1 MTDIKAAFAVAI
13 SKHVSELEMKEI
25 ASLISEPPKPDYGD
39 IAFPCFSLA
48 KVLKK
53 SPALIATDL
62 AKSLEG
68 EVSQNPLFK
77 SVTAAGPFLNLSV
90 EGSVVATDILSKIL
104 SEDKCCGSEELNN
117 KVIAV
122 DYSSP
127 NIAKHLGVHHLRSTM
142 IGNSICSIYEK
153 LGYKVLRVNY
163 LGDWGTQFGKL
174 MAALSEASWSVE
186 TMTIDQLAHMYVMF
200 TKRAEE
206 RPELQEE
213 ARTWFK
219 RLEDGD
225 PEATYLWEL
234 FRKTSIKEFENL
246 YERLGVS
253 FTEFDGESNY
263 SRAAQLIVEEAR
275 QKDIVEIGEGGAILV
290 PMEGKDPPCML
301 QKSDGATTYLARDV
315 AAVIN
320 RFKTHGL
327 SRMLYVVGHAQSL
340 HFKQVFHVVKQL
352 GYDFHGDC
360 VHVPFGLLNFDGSKL
375 SSRKGNMLL
384 LKDVLDVAAE
394 HVAEIVSEKGNSIS
408 ELDMDKIGIG
418 AVTFAD
424 LSRKRTLDVN
434 FKWKDIL
441 QFDGST
447 GPYLQYTLVRCSS
460 IVKKS
465 NTKIEGINFGLL
477 AENEEK
483 LLLLK
488 LAGFGETLQE
498 AGREY
503 DPSRLCNYLLKL
515 AKLTNRY
522 IRNIRIIQEDAELQQ
537 ARTALIKAVSIV
549 MDEGL
554 TLLGIAR
561 LQKM

>member
-1 MTDIKAAFAVAI
+1 MTDIKKAFATSIGSLMPDLDIEV
-13 SKHVSELEMKEI
+13 I
-25 ASLISEPPKPDYGD
+25 ASQISEPPKADYGD
-39 IAFPCFSLA
+39 VAFPCFSLA
-48 KVLKK
+48 KILKK
-53 SPALIATDL
+53 APAAIASDL
-62 AKSLEG
+62 AEKLAT
-68 EVSQNPLFK
+68 EVERNALFEK
-77 SVTAAGPFLNLSV
+77 IEATGPFLNLSI
-90 EGSVVATDILSKIL
+90 EGAAIAEPILSQIMEEK
-104 SEDKCCGSEELNN
+104 SCYGSSALNG
-117 KVIAV
+117 KTVAV

-142 IGNSICSIYEK
+142 IGNSICNLYEK
-153 LGYKVLRVNY
+153 MGYKVLRVNY

-174 MAALSEASWSVE
+174 MSALPEASWSVE
-186 TMTIDQLAHMYVMF
+186 TMSIDQLAHMYVMF
-200 TKRAEE
+200 STRAEE
-206 RPELQEE
+206 RPEMQED
-213 ARTWFK
+213 ARVWFK

-234 FRKTSIKEFENL
+234 FRKTSIKEFESL

-263 SRAAQLIVEEAR
+263 SRAAQLIVEEAQ
-275 QKDIVEIGEGGAILV
+275 QKGVTQIGEGGAILI

-340 HFKQVFHVVKQL
+340 HFKQVFHVVEQL
-352 GYDFHGDC
+352 GYPFHADC
-360 VHVPFGLLNFDGSKL
+360 VHVPFGLLKFDGSKF

-394 HVAEIVSEKGNSIS
+394 HVAEIVAEKGNTIS
-408 ELDMDKIGIG
+408 KDDMDKIGVG

-434 FKWKDIL
+434 FKWEDIL

-447 GPYLQYTLVRCSS
+447 GPYLQYTLVRCKS
-460 IVKKS
+460 IVEKS
-465 NTKIEGINFGLL
+465 ELESETADYKLL
-477 AENEEK
+477 MENEEK

-488 LAGFGETLQE
+488 LAGFKETLEE
-498 AGREY
+498 AASDY
-503 DPSRLCNYLLKL
+503 DPSRLCTYLLKL

-522 IRNIRIIQEDAELQQ
+522 IRNVRVIQENAELQK
-537 ARTALIKAVSIV
+537 ARTALVKAVTIV
-549 MDEGL
+549 MTEGL
-554 TLLGIAR
+554 DLLGMAQ